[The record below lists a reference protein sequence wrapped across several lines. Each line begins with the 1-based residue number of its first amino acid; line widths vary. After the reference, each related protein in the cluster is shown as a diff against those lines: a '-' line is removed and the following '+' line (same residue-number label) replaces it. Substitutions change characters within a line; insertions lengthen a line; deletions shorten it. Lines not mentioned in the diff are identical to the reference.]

1 MALEIP
7 LNAENDERELP
18 KTADRR
24 ATRLRLARIEG
35 QVRGI
40 SRMLEEEREPIDLLN
55 QLAAVQQA
63 LRQITRELLADH
75 LRATVDAACEAGDP
89 EERERMTEGVAGLMF
104 KYSR

>member
-1 MALEIP
+1 MS
-7 LNAENDERELP
+7 AENEAREPP
-18 KTADRR
+18 KTTDRR

-40 SRMLEEEREPIDLLN
+40 SRMLEEERDPVDLLN

-63 LRQITRELLADH
+63 LRQITRELLTDH

-89 EERERMTEGVAGLMF
+89 EERERRTEGVAGLMF
-104 KYSR
+104 KYVR